1 MREHIKQR
9 LASGAKLA
17 YIKADVMHT
26 AIDTA
31 LIACYGNQTKASEL
45 LTMHRS
51 VMREWLNSETRGTYK
66 RFEQVCLR
74 VGTAT
79 IKELLS
85 DAYCVTAHIVVCDC
99 LGCISKAAE
108 RLGCQRSTVRK
119 YLIAYGEK
127 HG

>member
-17 YIKADVMHT
+17 DIKADVMHT

-51 VMREWLNSETRGTYK
+51 VMREWLNSETRGSYK
-66 RFEQVCLR
+66 LLEQVSLR
-74 VGTAT
+74 VGTAA
-79 IKELLS
+79 IKELLTE
-85 DAYCVTAHIVVCDC
+85 AYREAVDIV
-99 LGCISKAAE
+99 ITETQNQTYAAM
-108 RLGCQRSTVRK
+108 RLDCQRTTVKK
-119 YLIAYGEK
+119 YLKKELA
-127 HG
+127 